1 MVRLNSTVE
10 NDCLTD
16 EVTIRKK
23 MGPQSKMV
31 PQSTWLVKSGMRTRG
46 THRGTHD
53 KKKYSQKKNICVRQL
68 ATRRT
73 RDTPSTSSFKTSD
86 ESFERLSVRLSNQN
100 ADTYTND
107 HAANERTENVKP
119 ADFAADRAGS
129 RNIPVHDRRRR
140 DSKVCVE
147 RKTVVRSRFASANV
161 EASASVWRRPNRRKE
176 KWAGRKYLHATLHR
190 PREFAGRM
198 TS

>member
-31 PQSTWLVKSGMRTRG
+31 PQSTWLVKSGMRTRAHIEAHM
-46 THRGTHD
+46 TKRSTAR
-53 KKKYSQKKNICVRQL
+53 KKTFACVNSRLDEREIHLQPL
-68 ATRRT
+68 HSKRRMSHLNVSPFASLTKTRT
-73 RDTPSTSSFKTSD
+73 LTPMTMP
-86 ESFERLSVRLSNQN
+86 L
-100 ADTYTND
+100 
-107 HAANERTENVKP
+107 HERTENVKP